1 MANTAQQGVIDI
13 KKDQRGVVFRGVD
26 HDRIANAIRYLSY
39 AKLYYPLEY
48 GFFTK
53 SLSTLGATWSME
65 DGNFIKALY
74 EFEAHFQKFLT
85 QNPEAEQNVNLLSP
99 KQMVDRVD
107 EELIQDAQTRRE
119 VVRKT
124 AKRVVA
130 ESIKQQRLQLNI
142 HEKEELEKA
151 AGEAIYLSATGIT
164 TTQELQQAV
173 EERIVPIVLAQ
184 KSSTSA
190 RDQTDNQEGVTQ
202 AIQTA
207 LREDPKALQQIFLS
221 GRGET
226 ITDRVIA
233 SSLPDKR
240 ALHTIINNLPI
251 DPKETGEEFFDRA
264 ESVARAATVAS
275 SGLSREAEV
284 VVEPGNLL
292 SALLATQGGGG
303 GATLLNK
310 LSVQEKN
317 VVAIIAV
324 SRAWEGVVDSITKRA
339 GGALSPAL
347 HAAIHQGNSQWGG
360 QPSGAPPSR
369 VASVVSDI
377 LTPILTSP
385 LENYLAAQAV
395 NFGLPQEK
403 KLFSGVGGVAAHID
417 SLSSHKDRQEQSAV
431 FALFLGTVAR
441 DPGGVR
447 FELQQGAVGALQ
459 STLWTMRFT
468 AESAIGKIVQSAAQG
483 GAAQGFFGKI
493 ISPVL
498 GFFGIQTGVKV
509 ATGAVAGRVAGGALG
524 KALGSLIGFFST
536 GPVGAIGGFVA
547 GSLVVPVFNKVKGWA
562 SNLLAGRVG
571 SLGAVIGAL
580 EQTAGAQGKPKK
592 WYEQDW
598 VVIIGVLIIALLLPM
613 IAMTP
618 IITQNS
624 ALFVASAPNNTGGPY
639 TETFPPY
646 NGPFPGGPT
655 AITSCAVD
663 YKHLTQTPFDPG
675 GIGTHKNTCAYDFD
689 APWNMPVTATHD
701 GCVAAVTT
709 NIEDDLFIKG
719 SYGNYVLLAGTGL
732 DGKPFYSLYAHLGKN
747 SSPGL
752 TVGSCVSAGTILGNV
767 DDTGHS
773 TGTHLHLEFLNE
785 NQGKITKDQCY
796 STFALPAGCTQ

>member
-1 MANTAQQGVIDI
+1 MANTPQPRVTDI
-13 KKDQRGVVFRGVD
+13 KEYQRGIVYQEVD
-26 HDRIANAIRYLSY
+26 HNRIANAIRYLSY

-53 SLSTLGATWSME
+53 SLATLGATWSME

-74 EFEAHFQKFLT
+74 EFETHFQNFLVHH
-85 QNPEAEQNVNLLSP
+85 PETEQDVNRLSP

-107 EELIQDAQTRRE
+107 ENLIQDAQARRGA
-119 VVRKT
+119 VRKT

-130 ESIKQQRLQLNI
+130 DSIKQQRLQLNAR
-142 HEKEELEKA
+142 EKEELEKA
-151 AGEAIYLSATGIT
+151 AEGAIYSSVTGAT
-164 TTQELQQAV
+164 TTQELQQTI
-173 EERIVPIVLAQ
+173 EGRIAPIILAQ
-184 KSSTSA
+184 KNA
-190 RDQTDNQEGVTQ
+190 GGAGDQTDDREAVTQ
-202 AIQTA
+202 TIRAA
-207 LREDPKALQQIFLS
+207 LREDPKELQQVFLS
-221 GRGET
+221 GRGEI
-226 ITDRVIA
+226 ITDRVVA
-233 SSLPDKR
+233 SSLPNKR
-240 ALHTIINNLPI
+240 ALHTILNALPI
-251 DPKETGEEFFDRA
+251 EPKETSEEFFDRS
-264 ESVARAATVAS
+264 ESVARTATAAS
-275 SGLSREAEV
+275 SDLSRAAEGDI
-284 VVEPGNLL
+284 EPGNLL
-292 SALLATQGGGG
+292 SALLATQGNGR
-303 GATLLNK
+303 GAALLNR
-310 LSVQEKN
+310 LSGQAKN
-317 VVAIIAV
+317 AVAMTAV
-324 SRAWEGVVDSITKRA
+324 SRSWEEVVEAVTKRA

-347 HAAIHQGNSQWGG
+347 HAAIQQGNSQWGG
-360 QPSGAPPSR
+360 QSPGGSLGK
-369 VASVVSDI
+369 VASAISDV
-377 LTPILTSP
+377 LTPILRSP
-385 LENYLAAQAV
+385 LENYLAAQV
-395 NFGLPQEK
+395 LNYGLSQEN
-403 KLFSGVGGVAAHID
+403 KLFAEKGGVAAYIE

-431 FALFLGTVAR
+431 FALFLGAAAR

-447 FELQQGAVGALQ
+447 FELQQGEGGALQ

-468 AESAIGKIVQSAAQG
+468 AESAIGKIVQNAAQG

-598 VVIIGVLIIALLLPM
+598 VVIIGILIVALFLPM
-613 IAMTP
+613 VAMAP

-655 AITSCAVD
+655 AITSCAIA
-663 YKHLTQTPFDPG
+663 YTHLTQTPFDPG

-689 APWNMPVTATHD
+689 APWNTPVTATHD

-709 NIEDDLFIKG
+709 SIEDNLFIKG
-719 SYGNYVLLAGTGL
+719 SYGNYVLLAGTSL

-747 SSPGL
+747 SSSGL
-752 TVGSCVSAGTILGNV
+752 TVGSCISAGTTLGAV
-767 DDTGHS
+767 DDTGNS

-785 NQGKITKDQCY
+785 NQSHITKNQCY
-796 STFALPAGCTQ
+796 SSFALPAGCTQ